1 MKPRVG
7 VYLSERVAARL
18 AEAAKS
24 PGATKS
30 ALVETALDCF
40 LGSDDDISDTAAV
53 ARHLV
58 GLSRQLEELD
68 RNLRI
73 ATETAALHARFHLAV
88 TPPMPAGEQVAAC
101 VLGAERFEEFA
112 TQVGRRVDLGVPLIR
127 ETIDRVSATRT
138 ASSTLAQGEPSGTA
152 STVDE
157 PGVQA
162 SSVVDD
168 AYVEIAAVREDAAT
182 LGFQAVEA
190 ALFTDSVTCR
200 GINEGEGPVPSRR
213 SAPAWLTAARQVAKD
228 PVENRSLILR
238 VFLPFVI
245 GYYIAYLFRTINA
258 VMAAPLATE
267 LGLGADDLGLLTSVY
282 FLTFAAAQIPIGIL
296 LDRYGP
302 RRVQS
307 VLLVVA
313 AVGSTLFA
321 VSDHFWMLLVG
332 RALIG
337 LGVASAMTAGL
348 KALVLWFPGDRVPL
362 LNGLMVMLG
371 ALGAVTATLPAD
383 LLLAWIGWRELFGL
397 LAVLTAVS
405 AAIIYLVVPEA
416 TPVATGAV
424 SVGLRKVYADPR
436 FWRLAPLS
444 AACIGTAWALQGLW
458 AAQWLRDV
466 EGLDRADVVFHLFAM
481 AVALSLGAIL
491 LGVAADRLCRR
502 GVGPEVLLGLV
513 AALFIAT
520 QFALILR
527 LPLPSY
533 LQWAVVAA
541 VGAATVLSFAILAE
555 YFPKQLA
562 GRANAALN
570 LFHIAAAFAV
580 QYGTGIV
587 LQHWTPQ
594 DGHYPEIAYQTA
606 FALSLVVQI
615 VAWIWFALPWAFFDL
630 RQRAARVRP
639 NHSAPSPV
647 GSMALRRREYVD
659 PDLWDDPK
667 SGRQSQIGPPH
678 RRGHR

>member
-1 MKPRVG
+1 MASSHSRETLVKPRVG
-7 VYLSERVAARL
+7 VYLSEGMAARL

-24 PGATKS
+24 PRATKS
-30 ALVETALDCF
+30 ALVEAALDRYF
-40 LGSDDDISDTAAV
+40 GSDAVDDTVVV
-53 ARHLV
+53 ARHLA

-73 ATETAALHARFHLAV
+73 ANETAALHARFHLAV
-88 TPPMPAGEQVAAC
+88 TPLLSTGELRAAC
-101 VLGAERFEEFA
+101 ALGAERFEEFA
-112 TQVGRRVDLGVPLIR
+112 AQVASRVDHGVPLIR

-138 ASSTLAQGEPSGTA
+138 PPFTPAEGEPSGIGA
-152 STVDE
+152 TVCE
-157 PGVQA
+157 PVVQA
-162 SSVVDD
+162 SSMADD
-168 AYVEIAAVREDAAT
+168 ASVPIAAVRHDAAT
-182 LGFQAVEA
+182 LGLQAVEA
-190 ALFTDSVTCR
+190 ALFPDSAACR
-200 GINEGEGPVPSRR
+200 EIEERERAVPSRQ
-213 SAPAWLTAARQVAKD
+213 SVPTWLMAPRQVEKK
-228 PVENRSLILR
+228 PVEKRSLILR
-238 VFLPFVI
+238 VFLPFVF

-307 VLLVVA
+307 MLLVIA
-313 AVGSTLFA
+313 AAGSALFA
-321 VSDHFWMLLVG
+321 VSDHFWMLMVG

-348 KALVLWFPGDRVPL
+348 KALVLWFPGDRVSL

-383 LLLAWIGWRELFGL
+383 LLLDWIGWRELFGL
-397 LAVLTAVS
+397 LAAVTAAS
-405 AAIIYLVVPEA
+405 AAIIYLIVPEA
-416 TPVATGAV
+416 TPVTSGAV

-436 FWRLAPLS
+436 FWRVAPLS
-444 AACIGTAWALQGLW
+444 ASCIGTAWALQGLW
-458 AAQWLRDV
+458 AAQWLKDV
-466 EGLDRADVVFHLFAM
+466 EGLDRTGVVFHLFAM

-491 LGVAADRLCRR
+491 LGVAADRLRRR
-502 GVGPEVLLGLV
+502 GVGPGVLLGLV

-527 LPLPSY
+527 VPIPSY
-533 LQWAVVAA
+533 LLWAVVAA
-541 VGAATVLSFAILAE
+541 IGAATVLSFAILAE

-562 GRANAALN
+562 GRANGALN

-580 QYGTGIV
+580 QYATGVV

-594 DGHYPEIAYQTA
+594 AGHYPEFAYQTA
-606 FALSLVVQI
+606 FALNLALQVA
-615 VAWIWFALPWAFFDL
+615 AWIWYMFP
-630 RQRAARVRP
+630 RVRTY
-639 NHSAPSPV
+639 S
-647 GSMALRRREYVD
+647 
-659 PDLWDDPK
+659 
-667 SGRQSQIGPPH
+667 RQSTRESG
-678 RRGHR
+678 

>member
-7 VYLSERVAARL
+7 VYLSEGIAARL
-18 AEAAKS
+18 AEAANN
-24 PGATKS
+24 PRATKS
-30 ALVETALDCF
+30 ALVEAALDRYF
-40 LGSDDDISDTAAV
+40 GSDDDISDNVAV
-53 ARHLV
+53 TRHLA
-58 GLSRQLEELD
+58 GLSRQIEELD

-73 ATETAALHARFHLAV
+73 ANETAALHARFHLAV
-88 TPPMPAGEQVAAC
+88 TPLMPVGEQGAAC
-101 VLGAERFEEFA
+101 ALGVERFEEFA
-112 TQVGRRVDLGVPLIR
+112 TQIGRRVDLGVPLTR

-138 ASSTLAQGEPSGTA
+138 TPSIPAEEEPSGIG
-152 STVDE
+152 SMVHE

-162 SSVVDD
+162 SSLVDD
-168 AYVEIAAVREDAAT
+168 ASVPIAAVREDAAT
-182 LGFQAVEA
+182 LGLRAVEA
-190 ALFTDSVTCR
+190 ALFPDAATCR
-200 GINEGEGPVPSRR
+200 TIEGGKGAVPSRQ
-213 SAPAWLTAARQVAKD
+213 SVPSWLTAPRQVAKD
-228 PVENRSLILR
+228 PVEKRSLILR
-238 VFLPFVI
+238 VFLPFVF

-321 VSDHFWMLLVG
+321 VSAHFWMLLVG

-348 KALVLWFPGDRVPL
+348 KALVLWFPEDRVPL

-383 LLLAWIGWRELFGL
+383 LLLDWIGWRELFGL
-397 LAVLTAVS
+397 FAALTAASAVL
-405 AAIIYLVVPEA
+405 IYVIVPEA
-416 TPVATGAV
+416 TPAATGEV
-424 SVGLRKVYADPR
+424 SAGLRKVYADPR
-436 FWRLAPLS
+436 FWRVAPLS
-444 AACIGTAWALQGLW
+444 ACCIGTAWALQGLW
-458 AAQWLRDV
+458 AAQWLKDV
-466 EGLDRADVVFHLFAM
+466 EGLDRTGVVFHLFAM

-491 LGVAADRLCRR
+491 LGVAADRLRRR
-502 GVGPEVLLGLV
+502 GVGPGSLLGLV
-513 AALFIAT
+513 AAAFIAT

-555 YFPKQLA
+555 YFPKHLA
-562 GRANAALN
+562 GRANGALN
-570 LFHIAAAFAV
+570 LFHIAAAFVV
-580 QYGTGIV
+580 QYVTGVV

-594 DGHYPEIAYQTA
+594 AGHYPEIAYQTA
-606 FALSLVVQI
+606 FALNLALQVA
-615 VAWIWFALPWAFFDL
+615 AWIWFMFPRVRTDS
-630 RQRAARVRP
+630 RQRLTRETCSNLRP
-639 NHSAPSPV
+639 
-647 GSMALRRREYVD
+647 RTR
-659 PDLWDDPK
+659 
-667 SGRQSQIGPPH
+667 
-678 RRGHR
+678 

>member
-7 VYLSERVAARL
+7 VYLSEGMAARL
-18 AEAAKS
+18 AEAAKN
-24 PGATKS
+24 PRATKS
-30 ALVETALDCF
+30 AVVEAALDRYF
-40 LGSDDDISDTAAV
+40 GSEGEVDDTATV
-53 ARHLV
+53 VRHLA

-73 ATETAALHARFHLAV
+73 ANETAALHARFHLAV
-88 TPPMPAGEQVAAC
+88 TPPMPASEQRAAC
-101 VLGAERFEEFA
+101 ALGAERFEEFA
-112 TQVGRRVDLGVPLIR
+112 AQVGRRVDLGAPLIR
-127 ETIDRVSATRT
+127 ETVERMSATKT
-138 ASSTLAQGEPSGTA
+138 APLTADEGDPSGTE
-152 STVDE
+152 DRLCE
-157 PGVQA
+157 PDVQA
-162 SSVVDD
+162 PSLADGVSVPV
-168 AYVEIAAVREDAAT
+168 AAVREDTAT
-182 LGFQAVEA
+182 LGLRAVEA
-190 ALFTDSVTCR
+190 ALFPDSATCR
-200 GINEGEGPVPSRR
+200 GIEEGEGAVPLQRSLPTWLMASRR
-213 SAPAWLTAARQVAKD
+213 VTKD
-228 PVENRSLILR
+228 PEEKRSLILR
-238 VFLPFVI
+238 VFLPFVL

-267 LGLGADDLGLLTSVY
+267 LRLGADDLGLLTSVY
-282 FLTFAAAQIPIGIL
+282 FVTFAAAQIPIGIL

-307 VLLVVA
+307 VLLLIA

-321 VSDHFWMLLVG
+321 VSDHFLTLLLG

-383 LLLAWIGWRELFGL
+383 LLLDWFGWRELFGL
-397 LAVLTAVS
+397 FAGLTVASAV
-405 AAIIYLVVPEA
+405 IIYLIVPEA
-416 TPVATGAV
+416 APVPSGAV
-424 SVGLRKVYADPR
+424 AAGLKKVYADPR

-444 AACIGTAWALQGLW
+444 ASCIGTAWALQGLW
-458 AAQWLRDV
+458 AAQWFKDV
-466 EGLDRADVVFHLFAM
+466 EGLDRAGVVFHLFAM

-491 LGVAADRLCRR
+491 LGIAADRLRRR
-502 GVGPEVLLGLV
+502 GVGPGSLLGLV
-513 AALFIAT
+513 AAGFIAT

-562 GRANAALN
+562 GRANGALN
-570 LFHIAAAFAV
+570 LFHIAAAFVV
-580 QYGTGIV
+580 QYTTGVV

-594 DGHYPEIAYQTA
+594 AGHYPEIAYQTA
-606 FALSLVVQI
+606 FALNLALQV
-615 VAWIWFALPWAFFDL
+615 VAWIWFMFP
-630 RQRAARVRP
+630 RVRTD
-639 NHSAPSPV
+639 S
-647 GSMALRRREYVD
+647 RRRLTREPYSNLM
-659 PDLWDDPK
+659 P
-667 SGRQSQIGPPH
+667 GR
-678 RRGHR
+678 R

>member
-7 VYLSERVAARL
+7 VYLSESTAARL
-18 AEAAKS
+18 AEAAKN
-24 PGATKS
+24 PRATKS
-30 ALVETALDCF
+30 ALVEAALDRYF
-40 LGSDDDISDTAAV
+40 GSDDAIGDTAAV
-53 ARHLV
+53 SRYLA
-58 GLSRQLEELD
+58 GLSRQLEQLD

-73 ATETAALHARFHLAV
+73 ANETAALHARFHLAV
-88 TPPMPAGEQVAAC
+88 TPLMPAGEQGAAYA
-101 VLGAERFEEFA
+101 LGAERFEEFA
-112 TQVGRRVDLGVPLIR
+112 AQVGRRVDLGLPLIR

-138 ASSTLAQGEPSGTA
+138 NPFTPAEGEPSGTG
-152 STVDE
+152 STVYE
-157 PGVQA
+157 PGLQA
-162 SSVVDD
+162 SSMVDE
-168 AYVEIAAVREDAAT
+168 ASVSIAAVREDAAT
-182 LGFQAVEA
+182 LGLQAVEA
-190 ALFTDSVTCR
+190 ALFTDSATCR
-200 GINEGEGPVPSRR
+200 GIEEGEGAIPSRR
-213 SAPAWLTAARQVAKD
+213 SVPAWLTAPRQVAKD

-238 VFLPFVI
+238 VFLPFVF

-313 AVGSTLFA
+313 AIGSALFA

-337 LGVASAMTAGL
+337 LGVASAMTGGL

-383 LLLAWIGWRELFGL
+383 LLLDWIGWRELFGL
-397 LAVLTAVS
+397 FAALTAAS
-405 AAIIYLVVPEA
+405 AVMIYLIVPEA
-416 TPVATGAV
+416 TPVPSGAV
-424 SVGLRKVYADPR
+424 SAGLRKVYADPR
-436 FWRLAPLS
+436 FWRVAPLS
-444 AACIGTAWALQGLW
+444 ASCIGTAWALQGLW
-458 AAQWLRDV
+458 AAQWLKDV
-466 EGLDRADVVFHLFAM
+466 EGLDRAGVVFHLFAM

-491 LGVAADRLCRR
+491 LGIAVDQLRRR
-502 GVGPEVLLGLV
+502 GVGPGPLLGLV
-513 AALFIAT
+513 AVAFITT

-555 YFPKQLA
+555 YFPKELA
-562 GRANAALN
+562 GRANGALN
-570 LFHIAAAFAV
+570 LFHIAAAFIV
-580 QYGTGIV
+580 QYTTGVV
-587 LQHWTPQ
+587 LQQWIPQ
-594 DGHYPEIAYQTA
+594 AGHYPEIAYQTA
-606 FALSLVVQI
+606 FALNLVVQI
-615 VAWIWFALPWAFFDL
+615 VAWIWFALPWAFL
-630 RQRAARVRP
+630 RPPTTCRP
-639 NHSAPSPV
+639 RPSE
-647 GSMALRRREYVD
+647 S
-659 PDLWDDPK
+659 
-667 SGRQSQIGPPH
+667 
-678 RRGHR
+678 